1 MPRPEQE
8 SKEVIF
14 RKMLSQ
20 FDIVQLAGIST
31 QLTKTE
37 NIDLNTFNDEKNSKK
52 TIETNLI
59 NYILNNEHSSG
70 LNIRIDESRIKEC
83 ADNSLSKTDFDFVYN
98 KNEPLILMFYIV
110 ISNNN
115 EEIKPHSL
123 SVNMEVYFEDIKN
136 RILVSLCTSRI
147 DKNKKIKFIQKIKER
162 YEKSLTNNK
171 FNWLEANNKDQEE
184 WAKEYIQNNETL
196 KQVIKHTPNVFHS
209 DFNFTILIPT
219 IFHAL
224 DSGDAEKTL
233 LLINFKKA
241 WSQYKYRR
249 KIAKDNKKT
258 LNIVV
263 DESITLKLKMLS
275 QDFDMPV
282 NKLISIMTEQ
292 FFQKSEE
299 LKQRANEEKRKKEKK
314 LREMI

>member
-1 MPRPEQE
+1 
-8 SKEVIF
+8 
-14 RKMLSQ
+14 
-20 FDIVQLAGIST
+20 
-31 QLTKTE
+31 
-37 NIDLNTFNDEKNSKK
+37 
-52 TIETNLI
+52 
-59 NYILNNEHSSG
+59 
-70 LNIRIDESRIKEC
+70 
-83 ADNSLSKTDFDFVYN
+83 
-98 KNEPLILMFYIV
+98 MFYIV

-123 SVNMEVYFEDIKN
+123 SVNREIHFEDIKN

-147 DKNKKIKFIQKIKER
+147 AKNEKTKFIQKIKER
-162 YEKSLTNNK
+162 YVKSLTKNK
-171 FNWLEANNKDQEE
+171 FNWLENNKEQDE

-196 KQVIKHTPNVFHS
+196 NRVIKYTPNVFHS
-209 DFNFTILIPT
+209 DFNFTTLIPT

-314 LREMI
+314 LREII